1 MRCEFD
7 PAARRLLLCSVKFAP
22 LRNDKIYGAIWRC
35 GGVCSA
41 AHLFY
46 GSGFGVADKNLNC
59 ECSQIAGGRLNLKRG
74 SD

>member
-41 AHLFY
+41 VHLFY
-46 GSGFGVADKNLNC
+46 GSGFGVADK
-59 ECSQIAGGRLNLKRG
+59 I
-74 SD
+74 